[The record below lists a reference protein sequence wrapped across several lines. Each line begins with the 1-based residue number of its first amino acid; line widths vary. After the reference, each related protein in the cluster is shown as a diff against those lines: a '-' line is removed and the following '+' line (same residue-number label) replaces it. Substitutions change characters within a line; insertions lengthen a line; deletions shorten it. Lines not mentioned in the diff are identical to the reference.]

1 MKTTLCSLAAF
12 ALLLTTASARAGDF
26 FFHDGDRPIVFL
38 GDSIT
43 QQRMYT
49 TYIETYI
56 LSRYPQWN
64 VTFRNIGWD
73 SDTSWLSRR
82 DSFDTGMKRDV
93 LSLKPSAITIDF
105 GMNDAR
111 GGDAAYPRFVEHSTK
126 LAEQL
131 KAAGARV
138 ALVTPSP
145 EERFEP
151 NQPAGSAYN
160 NMLWKYSQALQTI
173 AATQGVTFVDQYPPF
188 ISTIA
193 SGRSTGIL
201 TSNGS
206 VRLIHD
212 TVHPNW
218 AGHLV
223 MAAAILKGLGASAL
237 VSRAELNAATG
248 ELLVAEKCRVD
259 NIQAKDGIL
268 TFRRTDDCL
277 PWFVPEDAR
286 FALKIP
292 GFTPLGDL
300 SRYELRVTHLTAPQY
315 KLTIDDTN
323 ACSFTKDELA
333 AGVNLSLCAGPITTQ
348 AKQLHNAVV
357 AKNDTFFVRWRKIQ
371 LFATPAWLQTPGT
384 EAARQQECARVDA
397 EIEDQEKT
405 INHLRLPVPHV
416 FSLTPVQ

>member
-1 MKTTLCSLAAF
+1 MQNCLRFLAAF
-12 ALLLTTASARAGDF
+12 ALLLTTASARASDF
-26 FFHDGDRPIVFL
+26 FFHDGDRPVVFL

-56 LSRYPQWN
+56 LSRYPEWN

-73 SDTSWLSRR
+73 SDTSGLTRR
-82 DSFDTGMKRDV
+82 ESFDIGMKRDV
-93 LSLKPSAITIDF
+93 LALQPAAITIDF

-111 GGDAAYPRFVEHSTK
+111 GGEAAYPRFVEYSTQ

-138 ALVTPSP
+138 ALLTPSP

-160 NMLWKYSQALQTI
+160 HMLWKYSQALQSI
-173 AATQGVTFVDQYPPF
+173 AVTQGVTFVDQYTP
-188 ISTIA
+188 IIASIA
-193 SGRSTGIL
+193 SGRSAGVL

-206 VRLIHD
+206 VRLMHD

-237 VSRAELNAATG
+237 VSRAELSAATG
-248 ELLVAEKCRVD
+248 ELLAAEKCRVD
-259 NIQAKDGIL
+259 SIQAKEGVL

-292 GFTPLGDL
+292 GFTPLEDL
-300 SRYELRVTHLTAPQY
+300 SRYELRVTGLTAPQY
-315 KLTIDDTN
+315 KLTIDNTN
-323 ACSFTKDELA
+323 ACRFTKEELA
-333 AGVNLSLCAGPITTQ
+333 AGVNLSLRAGPITTQ
-348 AKQLHNAVV
+348 ALQLHNAVV

-371 LFATPAWLQTPGT
+371 LFATPAWLQTPAT

-397 EIEDQEKT
+397 QIADQEKA
-405 INHLRLPVPHV
+405 INQLRRPVPHI
-416 FSLTPVQ
+416 FSLTPMP